1 MFYYYKDIFCKRK
14 FSWLINE
21 QFIFILL
28 FKYYSMTKKFS
39 YGYLIVIAISVLC
52 LIIGNNTLDAVAQ
65 NQTNT
70 TTTID
75 RQNQFNPVPFNEIP
89 LVVINHTNGQYKFGA
104 DFSLDFGGL
113 PVIDQDI
120 SATSVPNMRLD
131 KDDTNLVL
139 ELQCDSNDRCGTS
152 LAPDN
157 VRIYLTSISI
167 SDTNIAQNSIPTLE
181 LGSKDCGNLSIEDCA
196 NFEFSIPGNIIL
208 QDYKIVVD
216 ISFDEA
222 EWIFINPVEIVD
234 STSTGN
240 NNVEVR
246 CDDLAIDLI
255 TWDLL
260 IGGTDESTRT
270 NIEDIL
276 GDENIS
282 PALLTEIINPYL
294 ERLLGEAKDQ
304 CNNLNAN
311 VERVLGEVDF
321 EYLP

>member
-1 MFYYYKDIFCKRK
+1 
-14 FSWLINE
+14 
-21 QFIFILL
+21 
-28 FKYYSMTKKFS
+28 MTKKVT
-39 YGYLIVIAISVLC
+39 YEY
-52 LIIGNNTLDAVAQ
+52 IIGITIGVLFLLISNNTIDAIAQ

-70 TTTID
+70 TTTAGL
-75 RQNQFNPVPFNEIP
+75 NQFNPVPFNEIP

-113 PVIDQDI
+113 PVIDHNI
-120 SATSVPNMRLD
+120 SATTVPNMRLD
-131 KDDTNLVL
+131 KDDTNLAL
-139 ELQCDSNDRCGTS
+139 ELQCDPNDRCGTS

-181 LGSKDCGNLSIEDCA
+181 LGSNDCGNLSIEDCA
-196 NFEFSIPGNIIL
+196 NFEFFIPGNIIL
-208 QDYKIVVD
+208 QDYKIV
-216 ISFDEA
+216 IEMSFDEA

-260 IGGTDESTRT
+260 IGGTDEPTRT

-276 GDENIS
+276 GDENVS
-282 PALLTEIINPYL
+282 PALITEIIDPHL
-294 ERLLGEAKDQ
+294 ERILGEAKDK
-304 CNNLNAN
+304 CNNLDEN
-311 VERVLGEVDF
+311 VERVLQEVDF